1 MSVVL
6 KAAPAPTAEGAV
18 LTKAMLR
25 ASERLQIPASQLS
38 EIVGVSEA
46 GISRMRN
53 EKLLLEPGTKP
64 FELALIFVRLFRA
77 LDAIVGGDEK
87 TAAAWLRNRNIA
99 LGEMP
104 LHKIRTISGLMD
116 VLAYL
121 DARRALV

>member
-1 MSVVL
+1 MSAVL
-6 KAAPAPTAEGAV
+6 KSELVPTAAGAV

-38 EIVGVSEA
+38 EIIGVSEA
-46 GISRMRN
+46 GISRMRSQ
-53 EKLLLEPGTKP
+53 KLMLESGSKP

-87 TAAAWLRNRNIA
+87 TASAWLRKRNLA
-99 LGEMP
+99 LGETP
-104 LHKIRTISGLMD
+104 LQKIRTISGLMD

>member
-1 MSVVL
+1 MSAVL
-6 KAAPAPTAEGAV
+6 KSEPVPIAAGAV

-38 EIVGVSEA
+38 EIIGVSEA
-46 GISRMRN
+46 GISRMRSQ
-53 EKLLLEPGTKP
+53 KLMLEFGSKP

-87 TAAAWLRNRNIA
+87 TASAWLRNRNLA
-99 LGEMP
+99 LGETP
-104 LHKIRTISGLMD
+104 LTKIRTISGLMD

>member
-1 MSVVL
+1 MSAVL
-6 KAAPAPTAEGAV
+6 KSEPVPIATGAV

-38 EIVGVSEA
+38 EIIGVSEA
-46 GISRMRN
+46 GISRMRSQ
-53 EKLLLEPGTKP
+53 KLMLESDSKP

-87 TAAAWLRNRNIA
+87 TASAWLRNHNLA
-99 LGEMP
+99 LGETP
-104 LHKIRTISGLMD
+104 LKKIRTISGLTE

>member
-1 MSVVL
+1 MSAVL
-6 KAAPAPTAEGAV
+6 KSEPAPFAEGAV

-38 EIVGVSEA
+38 EIIGVSEA
-46 GISRMRN
+46 GISRMRGQ
-53 EKLLLEPGTKP
+53 KLMLEVGSKP

-87 TAAAWLRNRNIA
+87 TASAWLRNRNLA
-99 LGEMP
+99 FGETP
-104 LHKIRTISGLMD
+104 LQKIRTISGLIE